1 MYPHRIRLRGPWE
14 CVPVL
19 RMTRLPDGK
28 VESDPGIL
36 PGPVRVT
43 VPGHWQTGGLAGF
56 TGRVRY
62 RRPFG
67 YPGRIDDNERVW
79 ITLEKVHGSSEISLN
94 SRLLATEGHSFD
106 YKEFEVTSLL
116 QVRNELI
123 VEVEDLEGTG
133 GLIGE
138 VAMEVRRLAF
148 LRSVNVALESP
159 GCLCV
164 SGEVVGPQEGPLEI
178 YVVWGRRNVGY
189 SLVHASEE
197 GTNFR
202 IKAVIPPLNKDSSEA
217 NDPVPDSVRV
227 ELIQGAIVWYSVDRK
242 IPDQGVCGRET

>member
-19 RMTRLPDGK
+19 RMTRFPDGK
-28 VESDPGIL
+28 VESDTGNL
-36 PGPVRVT
+36 PGPVRVA
-43 VPGHWQTGGLAGF
+43 VPGHWQDGGLAGF
-56 TGRVRY
+56 TGRVRF

-79 ITLEKVHGSSEISLN
+79 ITLEKVQGSSEISLN
-94 SRLLATEGHSFD
+94 GRLLANEGRSFD

-116 QVRNELI
+116 RVRNELI
-123 VEVEDLEGTG
+123 VEVEDLEGKG
-133 GLIGE
+133 GLRGE
-138 VAMEVRRLAF
+138 VALEVRNLAF
-148 LRSVNVALESP
+148 LRSVKVIQEKP

-164 SGEVVGPQEGPLEI
+164 SGEVAGPWEGPLEI

-202 IKAVIPPLNKDSSEA
+202 IEAVIPPLDGDSSEA

-242 IPDQGVCGRET
+242 IPGQGICGRET